1 MLHAH
6 LHMACVPA
14 FRLPPIYTGCYA
26 VDPLPY
32 LLPYW
37 VEWVPYLVYESFI
50 FGLAIYKSVLLAQD
64 QPETP
69 WLIYVLLRDSIVF
82 FGGTFS
88 IVLVNCLINAIG
100 RVSRLITRT

>member
-1 MLHAH
+1 M
-6 LHMACVPA
+6 
-14 FRLPPIYTGCYA
+14 PPVHTGCYA

-37 VEWVPYLVYESFI
+37 VQWIPYLAYESFI
-50 FGLAIYKSVLLAQD
+50 FGLAIYKSVLLARD

-88 IVLVNCLINAIG
+88 IVLVNSLVNAVG
-100 RVSRLITRT
+100 RVSHF